1 MYYWLCSFHT
11 LERQHE
17 KTTPINAF
25 INLMDNYILPRKQAI
40 TVFFAFAFGYFLSC
54 LLRAI
59 TATLSPVLTLE
70 FELMAADLGLLAGG
84 YFLGFAS
91 MQIPLGYL
99 LDKFGPKKI
108 VSSFL
113 LIAFIGTVS
122 FALAQSFSGLLVS
135 RILIGVGAGA
145 CLMAPLTGYR
155 IWFAENQQ
163 QRVNSWMLMIASLG
177 FLSSTLP
184 VQLLLPTLGW
194 RWIFG
199 GTAALIL
206 ISIILILA
214 IIPKWNHQK
223 DESLENQLKS
233 GSLADVWK
241 NKFFISVIPMGL
253 FNYGGLMAIQTL
265 WAGPWM
271 IRVAGYTPLE
281 SATGLFWINITMLVS
296 FFLWGYFLP
305 RITNL
310 GFSAL
315 KILTVGL
322 PISFLVMLFIIILGS
337 KAGAFYITLF
347 ILSSIFLSV
356 IQPAVGLSFQS
367 HLAGKA
373 LTSFNLL
380 IFLGAFIMQWFIGLV
395 IDLVKSFGYTEIIGF
410 KTAFSV
416 FLLLSLTSYIFFL
429 IINKNHIFFKIKNM

>member
-1 MYYWLCSFHT
+1 
-11 LERQHE
+11 
-17 KTTPINAF
+17 
-25 INLMDNYILPRKQAI
+25 MDNYILPKKQAI
-40 TVFFAFAFGYFLSC
+40 IVFFVFAFGYFLSC

-70 FELMAADLGLLAGG
+70 FDLMAADLGLLAGG

-108 VSSFL
+108 VSSFT
-113 LIAFIGTVS
+113 LIALIGTVS
-122 FALAQSFSGLLVS
+122 FALAQSFSGLLIS
-135 RILIGVGAGA
+135 RILIGVGVSA

-155 IWFAENQQ
+155 IWFAEHQQ
-163 QRVNSWMLMIASLG
+163 QRANSWMLMIASLG

-184 VQLLLPTLGW
+184 VQLLLPALGW
-194 RWIFG
+194 RWMFG
-199 GTAALIL
+199 GVAALIL
-206 ISIILILA
+206 ISIVLMLA
-214 IIPKWNHQK
+214 FIPKWDHQK
-223 DESLENQLKS
+223 DESLDSSSRL
-233 GSLADVWK
+233 GSFADVWK

-315 KILTVGL
+315 KILKLGL
-322 PISFLVMLFIIILGS
+322 PVSFLVMLTIIILGS

-356 IQPAVGLSFQS
+356 TQPAVGLSFQS

-380 IFLGAFIMQWFIGLV
+380 IFLGTFIMQWVMGLV
-395 IDLVKSFGYTEIIGF
+395 IDLVKNSGYTEITGF
-410 KTAFSV
+410 KAAFSF
-416 FLLLSLTSYIFFL
+416 FLFLSLISYIFFL
-429 IINKNHIFFKIKNM
+429 IINKKL

>member
-1 MYYWLCSFHT
+1 M
-11 LERQHE
+11 E
-17 KTTPINAF
+17 
-25 INLMDNYILPRKQAI
+25 NYILPKRQAI
-40 TVFFAFAFGYFLSC
+40 TVFFVFAFGYFLSC

-113 LIAFIGTVS
+113 LIAFIGTLS
-122 FALAQSFSGLLVS
+122 FALAQSFSGLLIS
-135 RILIGVGAGA
+135 RILIGVGVSA

-163 QRVNSWMLMIASLG
+163 QRANSWMLMIASLG

-184 VQLLLPTLGW
+184 VQLLLPSLGW
-194 RWIFG
+194 RWLFAGIAG
-199 GTAALIL
+199 LIL
-206 ISIILILA
+206 ISIFLMLA
-214 IIPKWNHQK
+214 FIPKWDHQK
-223 DESLENQLKS
+223 DESLENPVRQ
-233 GSLADVWK
+233 GSLSDVWK

-315 KILTVGL
+315 KILKLGL
-322 PISFLVMLFIIILGS
+322 PVSFLVMLTIIILGS

-356 IQPAVGLSFQS
+356 TQPAVGLSFQS

-380 IFLGAFIMQWFIGLV
+380 IFLGTFIMQWVMGLV
-395 IDLVKSFGYTEIIGF
+395 IDLVKNYGYTEIIGF
-410 KTAFSV
+410 KAAFSF
-416 FLLLSLTSYIFFL
+416 FLFLSLISYIFFL
-429 IINKNHIFFKIKNM
+429 IINKKS

>member
-1 MYYWLCSFHT
+1 M
-11 LERQHE
+11 E
-17 KTTPINAF
+17 
-25 INLMDNYILPRKQAI
+25 NYILPKRQAI
-40 TVFFAFAFGYFLSC
+40 TVFFVFAFGYFLSC

-122 FALAQSFSGLLVS
+122 FALAQNFSGLLVS
-135 RILIGVGAGA
+135 RILIGIGVSA

-163 QRVNSWMLMIASLG
+163 QRANSWMLMIASLG

-184 VQLLLPTLGW
+184 IQLLLPSLGW

-199 GTAALIL
+199 GIAALIL
-206 ISIILILA
+206 ISIFLMLA
-214 IIPKWNHQK
+214 FIPKWDHQK
-223 DESLENQLKS
+223 DMSSENSVIQ

-281 SATGLFWINITMLVS
+281 SATGLFWINITMLIS

-315 KILTVGL
+315 KILKLGL
-322 PISFLVMLFIIILGS
+322 PVSFFVMLIIIILGS

-356 IQPAVGLSFQS
+356 TQPAVGLSFAS

-380 IFLGAFIMQWFIGLV
+380 IFLGTFIMQWVMGLV
-395 IDLVKSFGYTEIIGF
+395 IDLVKIFGYTEIIGF
-410 KTAFSV
+410 KAAFSF
-416 FLLLSLTSYIFFL
+416 FLFLSLISYIFFL
-429 IINKNHIFFKIKNM
+429 IINKKS

>member
-1 MYYWLCSFHT
+1 M
-11 LERQHE
+11 E
-17 KTTPINAF
+17 
-25 INLMDNYILPRKQAI
+25 NYILPKRQAI
-40 TVFFAFAFGYFLSC
+40 TVFFVFAFGYFLSC

-113 LIAFIGTVS
+113 LIAFIGTLS
-122 FALAQSFSGLLVS
+122 FALAQSFSGLLIS
-135 RILIGVGAGA
+135 RILIGVGVSA

-163 QRVNSWMLMIASLG
+163 QRANSWMLMIASLG

-184 VQLLLPTLGW
+184 VQLLLPSLGW
-194 RWIFG
+194 RWLFG
-199 GTAALIL
+199 GIAGLIL
-206 ISIILILA
+206 ISIFLMLA
-214 IIPKWNHQK
+214 FIPKWDHQK
-223 DESLENQLKS
+223 EESLENPVRQ
-233 GSLADVWK
+233 GSLSDVWK

-315 KILTVGL
+315 KILKLGL
-322 PISFLVMLFIIILGS
+322 PVSFLVMLTIIILGS

-356 IQPAVGLSFQS
+356 TQPAVGLSFQS

-380 IFLGAFIMQWFIGLV
+380 IFLGTFIMQWVMGLV
-395 IDLVKSFGYTEIIGF
+395 IDLVKNYGYTEIIGF
-410 KTAFSV
+410 KSAFSF
-416 FLLLSLTSYIFFL
+416 FLFLSLISYIFFL
-429 IINKNHIFFKIKNM
+429 IINKKS

>member
-1 MYYWLCSFHT
+1 M
-11 LERQHE
+11 E
-17 KTTPINAF
+17 
-25 INLMDNYILPRKQAI
+25 NYILPKRQAI
-40 TVFFAFAFGYFLSC
+40 TVFFVFAFGYFLSC

-122 FALAQSFSGLLVS
+122 FALAQNFSGLLVS
-135 RILIGVGAGA
+135 RILIGVGVSA

-163 QRVNSWMLMIASLG
+163 QRANSWMLMIASLG

-184 VQLLLPTLGW
+184 IQLLLPAFGW

-199 GTAALIL
+199 GIAALIL
-206 ISIILILA
+206 ISIFLMLA
-214 IIPKWNHQK
+214 FIPKWDHQK
-223 DESLENQLKS
+223 NESLDNQTSK

-271 IRVAGYTPLE
+271 VRVAGYTPIE
-281 SATGLFWINITMLVS
+281 SATGLFWINITMLIS

-305 RITNL
+305 KITNL

-315 KILTVGL
+315 KILKLGL
-322 PISFLVMLFIIILGS
+322 PVSFLIMLIIIILGS

-356 IQPAVGLSFQS
+356 TQPAVGLSFAS

-380 IFLGAFIMQWFIGLV
+380 IFLGTFIMQWVMGLV
-395 IDLVKSFGYTEIIGF
+395 IDLVKTFGYTEIIGF
-410 KTAFSV
+410 KAAFSF
-416 FLLLSLTSYIFFL
+416 FLFLSLISYIFFL
-429 IINKNHIFFKIKNM
+429 IINKKS